1 MGVANILFGLIIITG
16 VVVGSIFAVNYYST
30 QSASVDT
37 YGNVPTAANN
47 LTTDTIVNASGTG
60 TQAESALVIFIAV
73 LFVFGIIS
81 LYVFKR

>member
-1 MGVANILFGLIIITG
+1 MGVANILFGLIIIVG
-16 VVVGSIFAVNYYST
+16 VVVGSLFAVNYYST
-30 QSASVDT
+30 QSNTSDT

-47 LTTDTIVNASGTG
+47 LTTDTIINASSTG
-60 TQAESALVIFIAV
+60 TSAESGLVIFIAA